1 MAAGR
6 DTTASM
12 LGWCLRRFALHPE
25 IFSSLREAVL
35 QDFPSNSQPNFVELK
50 ACRPLQ
56 YFMNEILRLHPIVP
70 INNRLCVKDT
80 TLPLGGG
87 PDQRSP
93 IAIRAGQS
101 VVFST
106 YTMHRRTDLWG
117 DDALEFKPSRWE
129 QKVPAW
135 QYLPFMGGPRICIG
149 QQFALTEA
157 GFLLVRLLKAF
168 DAVEAVDMSEMRKM
182 NKGLGLTMCKWIG
195 NYVDHRCCTDNASS
209 RARRWGERSLAQGGS
224 VISCVARWR

>member
-1 MAAGR
+1 
-6 DTTASM
+6 
-12 LGWCLRRFALHPE
+12 LRRFALHPE

-35 QDFPSNSQPNFVELK
+35 QDFPSNSQPGFAELK

-56 YFMNEILRLHPIVP
+56 HFMNEILRLHPIVP

-209 RARRWGERSLAQGGS
+209 RARRWSERSLAQGGS

>member
-1 MAAGR
+1 
-6 DTTASM
+6 
-12 LGWCLRRFALHPE
+12 
-25 IFSSLREAVL
+25 
-35 QDFPSNSQPNFVELK
+35 
-50 ACRPLQ
+50 
-56 YFMNEILRLHPIVP
+56 
-70 INNRLCVKDT
+70 VKDT

-135 QYLPFMGGPRICIG
+135 QYLPFLGGPRICIG

-209 RARRWGERSLAQGGS
+209 RARRWSERSLAQGGS